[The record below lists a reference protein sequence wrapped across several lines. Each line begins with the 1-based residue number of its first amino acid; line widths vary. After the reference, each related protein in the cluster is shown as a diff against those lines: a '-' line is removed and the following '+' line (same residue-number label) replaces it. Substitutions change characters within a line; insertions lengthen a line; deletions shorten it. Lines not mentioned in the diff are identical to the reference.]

1 MIVKAAHQ
9 GLSGLAA
16 RRPGAH
22 NGLHIRSLSM
32 ALLSKLFGGA
42 NDREVKKLQPIV
54 DEVNGLE
61 PETQALSDD
70 ALRAKTGEFR
80 TRLGEGETLDDLLP
94 EAFAVAREAIS
105 RRLGQR
111 AFDTQVIGAAIL
123 HQGKIAELKTG
134 EGKTM
139 VAALALYLNSLDGE
153 GAHLVTVNDY
163 LSKRDAQW
171 YGRVL
176 AWLGVS
182 VGVVQHDGS
191 YLVQE
196 EAVSEEAGMEYLLPC
211 SRREAYY
218 ADATYGTNHEFGF
231 DYLRDNMAQD
241 KERQVQKSRHFA
253 IVDEVDNIL
262 IDEARTPLIISGPA
276 RDDVSIYPRFAALV
290 PRLHAEDDY
299 TVDEKAKA
307 VSLTESGIEK
317 IERALG
323 IDNIYSPENFRLT
336 RYMEAALK
344 AQILYKRDQH
354 YVVKDGEVIIVDDF
368 TGRLMTGRRWSDGL
382 HQAVEAKEGLK
393 VQQESITYA
402 TITLQNY
409 FRMYDKLAGMT
420 GTAVTEAEEFD
431 KIYKLEVVVVP
442 TNRPMI
448 RDDDDDYV
456 YRTLRAKF
464 DAVADEVV
472 EMHEHGRPVLV
483 GTVSIENS
491 EYLSELLKRRGVQ
504 HQVLNAKFHEKEA
517 AIVAQA
523 GHRGAV
529 TIATNMAG
537 RGTDIILGGNPEGRT
552 EGDWQREHD
561 EVLQLGGLHIIG
573 TERHESRRIDN
584 QLRGRA
590 GRQGDPG
597 SSRFYVSFE
606 DDLMRRFAPD
616 WLPGM
621 LAKLGMEENVP
632 IESGWVSKALENAQT
647 KVEGHNFDI
656 RKHVVE
662 YDDVMNVHRDVIYTE
677 RTKVLQGED
686 LRANIFGMVE
696 DELRDL
702 VRTHTPGR
710 DLWDVE
716 SLVEDVKAIFPLS
729 DEATEEIMHST
740 SSEEVEALV
749 LDEAE
754 AGYDARE
761 AEMGAEKMRLLERLL
776 LLQTIDRLWVEH
788 LTAMDEMR
796 QGIGLQAYGQQ
807 DPLVSYK
814 REAHDMWEQ
823 LLENIRQNIARA
835 IFHVALQVP
844 AQPQAAAAGSPARQ
858 PVGAAAGA
866 STMPSPET
874 LRENRG
880 GDEAPATAQRAN
892 GRKIGRNDPC
902 YCGSGKKYKRC
913 HGLAA

>member
-1 MIVKAAHQ
+1 
-9 GLSGLAA
+9 
-16 RRPGAH
+16 
-22 NGLHIRSLSM
+22 M

-42 NDREVKKLQPIV
+42 NDREVKKLQPIA
-54 DEVNGLE
+54 DEVNDLE

-70 ALRAKTGEFR
+70 ALRAKTDEFK
-80 TRLGEGETLDDLLP
+80 TRLAQDETLDDVLP
-94 EAFAVAREAIS
+94 EAFAVAREAI
-105 RRLGQR
+105 RRKLDQR
-111 AFDTQVIGAAIL
+111 AFDTQILGGAIL

-134 EGKTM
+134 EGKTL
-139 VAALALYLNSLDGE
+139 VAALALYLNALDGQ
-153 GAHLVTVNDY
+153 GAHLITVNDY

-191 YLVQE
+191 YLVQTE
-196 EAVSEEAGMEYLLPC
+196 PVSEEAGMEYLQPC

-241 KERQVQKSRHFA
+241 NARQVQKSRHFA

-262 IDEARTPLIISGPA
+262 IDEARTPLIISGPS
-276 RDDVSIYPRFAALV
+276 REDISIYPRFAALV
-290 PRLHAEDDY
+290 PRLREEEDY
-299 TVDEKAKA
+299 TVDAKQKT

-323 IDNIYSPENFRLT
+323 VDNIYSPENFRLT

-344 AQILYKRDQH
+344 AHILYKRDQQ

-420 GTAVTEAEEFD
+420 GTAVTEAEELD

-442 TNRPMI
+442 TNRAMI

-464 DAVADEVV
+464 DAVADEVE
-472 EMHEHGRPVLV
+472 EMHELGRPVLV

-523 GHRGAV
+523 GHKDAV

-537 RGTDIILGGNPEGRT
+537 RGTDIILGGNPEGRSV
-552 EGDWQREHD
+552 EEWQGEHD
-561 EVLQLGGLHIIG
+561 DVLALGGLHIIG

-662 YDDVMNVHRDVIYTE
+662 YDDVMNMHRDVIYTE
-677 RTKVLQGED
+677 RTKVLEGED

-696 DELRDL
+696 DELREL
-702 VRTHTPGR
+702 VRTHMAGR
-710 DLWDVE
+710 NEGIWDLE

-729 DEATEEIMHST
+729 DAAVEEIMGGASA
-740 SSEEVEALV
+740 EEAEALV

-754 AGYDARE
+754 AAYDARE
-761 AEMGAEKMRLLERLL
+761 AEMSAESMRLLERLL

-835 IFHVALQVP
+835 IYHVGLSQ
-844 AQPQAAAAGSPARQ
+844 QPARPATPAGTPARE

-866 STMPSPET
+866 STMPAPES
-874 LRENRG
+874 LRENRSE
-880 GDEAPATAQRAN
+880 EAAVAAPKAN

>member
-1 MIVKAAHQ
+1 
-9 GLSGLAA
+9 
-16 RRPGAH
+16 
-22 NGLHIRSLSM
+22 M
-32 ALLSKLFGGA
+32 ALFSKLFTGA
-42 NDREVKKLQPIV
+42 NDREVKKLHPIL
-54 DEVNGLE
+54 DEVNALE
-61 PETQALSDD
+61 SEIQPLTD
-70 ALRAKTGEFR
+70 AQLQAKTDEFR
-80 TRLGEGETLDDLLP
+80 KRIGEDGDEDLDDILP
-94 EAFAVAREAIS
+94 EALAVAREAIR

-111 AFDTQVIGAAIL
+111 AFDTQVLGAVVL
-123 HQGKIAELKTG
+123 HQGKIAELRTG
-134 EGKTM
+134 EGKTL
-139 VAALALYLNSLDGE
+139 VASLALYLNALDGKS
-153 GAHLVTVNDY
+153 AHLITVNDY

-176 AWLGVS
+176 TWLGVS
-182 VGVVQHDGS
+182 VGVVQHDAS
-191 YLVQE
+191 YLVSPDP
-196 EAVSEEAGMEYLLPC
+196 VSEEHGMEYLTPC
-211 SRREAYY
+211 SRRDAYA

-241 KERQVQKSRHFA
+241 AARQVQRGRHFA

-262 IDEARTPLIISGPA
+262 IDEARTPLIISGHA
-276 RDDVSIYPRFAALV
+276 QDDVSVYPRFAALV
-290 PRLHAEDDY
+290 PRLVAEEDY
-299 TVDEKAKA
+299 TVDAKMKAA
-307 VSLTESGIEK
+307 SLTESGIEK

-323 IDNIYSPENFRLT
+323 IDNIYAPENFRLT

-344 AQILYKRDQH
+344 AQIIYHKDQD
-354 YVVKDGEVIIVDDF
+354 YVVKDGEIIIVDDF
-368 TGRLMTGRRWSDGL
+368 TGRLMYGRRWSDGL

-409 FRMYDKLAGMT
+409 FRMYEKLSGMT
-420 GTAVTEAEEFD
+420 GTAVTEAEEFH
-431 KIYKLEVVVVP
+431 KIYKLEVVVMP
-442 TNRPMI
+442 TNKPMI
-448 RDDDDDYV
+448 REDDDDFV
-456 YRTLRAKF
+456 YRSLKAKF
-464 DAVADEVV
+464 DAVADEV
-472 EMHEHGRPVLV
+472 EYMHEHGRPVLV
-483 GTVSIENS
+483 GTVTIENS
-491 EYLSELLKRRGVQ
+491 EYLSEILKRRGIK
-504 HQVLNAKFHEKEA
+504 HQVLNAKFHEREA
-517 AIVAQA
+517 EIVADA
-523 GHRGAV
+523 GRKAAV

-537 RGTDIILGGNPEGRT
+537 RGTDIILGGNPDARDTT
-552 EGDWQREHD
+552 EWQAEHD
-561 EVLQLGGLHIIG
+561 EVVSLGGLHIIG

-621 LAKLGMEENVP
+621 LGKLGMEENMP

-677 RTKVLQGED
+677 RTKVLEGD
-686 LRANIFGMVE
+686 DMRANVFGMVE
-696 DELRDL
+696 EELI
-702 VRTHTPGR
+702 
-710 DLWDVE
+710 
-716 SLVEDVKAIFPLS
+716 SLVQGHLPQRHEEAWDRELLTEDLLAIYPVS
-729 DEATEEIMHST
+729 DETKHLIENSSSAEEIEAAILDDA
-740 SSEEVEALV
+740 EEA
-749 LDEAE
+749 
-754 AGYDARE
+754 YDRRE
-761 AEMGAEKMRLLERLL
+761 EEITPENMRLLERLL

-796 QGIGLQAYGQQ
+796 QGIGLQAYGAQ

-814 REAHDMWEQ
+814 REAHDMWGQ
-823 LLENIRQNIARA
+823 LLANIRHTIARA
-835 IFHVALQVP
+835 IYHVNL
-844 AQPQAAAAGSPARQ
+844 AQTPVQQQTAAPARV
-858 PVGAAAGA
+858 PVGAATGA
-866 STMPSPET
+866 QQQN

-880 GDEAPATAQRAN
+880 EEAAVPAPRQN

>member
-1 MIVKAAHQ
+1 
-9 GLSGLAA
+9 
-16 RRPGAH
+16 
-22 NGLHIRSLSM
+22 M
-32 ALLSKLFGGA
+32 ALLSKLFSGA
-42 NDREVKKLQPIV
+42 NDREVRKLQPIA
-54 DEVNGLE
+54 DEVNDLE
-61 PETQALSDD
+61 PEIQALSDA
-70 ALRAKTGEFR
+70 ALQAKSQEFR
-80 TRLGEGETLDDLLP
+80 ERLAQDETLEDLLP
-94 EAFAVAREAIS
+94 EAFAVAREAIN
-105 RRLGQR
+105 RKLGQR
-111 AFDTQVIGAAIL
+111 AFDTQIVGATIL

-134 EGKTM
+134 EGKTL
-139 VAALALYLNSLDGE
+139 VAALALYLNALEGE
-153 GAHLVTVNDY
+153 GAHLITVNDY

-182 VGVVQHDGS
+182 VGVVQHDSS
-191 YLVQE
+191 YLVHP
-196 EAVSEEAGMEYLLPC
+196 EAVSDEPGIEYLQPC
-211 SRREAYY
+211 SRREAYD

-241 KERQVQKSRHFA
+241 KARQVQRSRHFA

-262 IDEARTPLIISGPA
+262 IDEARTPLIISGPS
-276 RDDVSIYPRFAALV
+276 REDTSIYPRFASLV
-290 PRLHAEDDY
+290 PRLQVEEDY
-299 TVDEKAKA
+299 TVDEKQKA
-307 VSLTESGIEK
+307 VSLTENGIEK

-344 AQILYKRDQH
+344 AQILFKRDQH

-393 VQQESITYA
+393 VQEESITYA

-420 GTAVTEAEEFD
+420 GTAVTEAEELD
-431 KIYKLEVVVVP
+431 KIYKLDVIVVP

-464 DAVADEVV
+464 DAVADEVE
-472 EMHEHGRPVLV
+472 EMHELGRPVLV

-491 EYLSELLKRRGVQ
+491 EYLADLLKRRGVP

-517 AIVAQA
+517 AIVADA
-523 GHRGAV
+523 GHKTAV

-537 RGTDIILGGNPEGRT
+537 RGTDIILGGNPEGRDP
-552 EGDWQREHD
+552 GDWQREHD
-561 EVLQLGGLHIIG
+561 EVLALGGLHIIG

-606 DDLMRRFAPD
+606 DDLMRRFAPE

-621 LAKLGMEENVP
+621 LAKLGMEEDVP

-677 RTKVLQGED
+677 RTKVLEGED
-686 LRANIFGMVE
+686 LRSNIFGMVE

-702 VRTHTPGR
+702 VATHMSGR
-710 DLWDVE
+710 NEGVWDVE

-729 DEATEEIMHST
+729 DAASEEILAGMSAAEAEAT
-740 SSEEVEALV
+740 V

-754 AGYDARE
+754 AAYDARE
-761 AEMGAEKMRLLERLL
+761 AEMGADNMRLLERLL

-807 DPLVSYK
+807 DPLVMYK

-823 LLENIRQNIARA
+823 LLANIRETIARA
-835 IFHVALQVP
+835 IYHVGLSQQPVQPPTP
-844 AQPQAAAAGSPARQ
+844 ANAPVRQ

-866 STMPSPET
+866 SAMPEN

-880 GDEAPATAQRAN
+880 DAAAVPAARSN

>member
-1 MIVKAAHQ
+1 
-9 GLSGLAA
+9 
-16 RRPGAH
+16 
-22 NGLHIRSLSM
+22 M
-32 ALLSKLFGGA
+32 ALFSKLFSGA

-54 DEVNGLE
+54 NEVNDLE
-61 PETQALSDD
+61 PEMQALSDD
-70 ALRAKTGEFR
+70 ELRQKSEEFR
-80 TRLGEGETLDDLLP
+80 QRLAADETLDDILP
-94 EAFAVAREAIS
+94 EAFAVAREAIH
-105 RRLGQR
+105 RKLGQR
-111 AFDTQVIGAAIL
+111 AFDTQILGATIL

-139 VAALALYLNSLDGE
+139 VAALALYLNALEGE

-176 AWLGVS
+176 SWLGVT

-191 YLVQE
+191 YLVEQE
-196 EAVSEEAGMEYLLPC
+196 PVSDEPGMEYLRPC

-241 KERQVQKSRHFA
+241 KARQVQKSRHFA

-290 PRLHAEDDY
+290 PRLQEEDDY
-299 TVDEKAKA
+299 TVDEKQKA
-307 VSLTESGIEK
+307 ISLTEAGIEK
-317 IERALG
+317 IEQALG

-344 AQILYKRDQH
+344 AHILYHRDQQ
-354 YVVKDGEVIIVDDF
+354 YVVKDGEIIIVDDF

-409 FRMYDKLAGMT
+409 FRMYDKLSGMT

-431 KIYKLEVVVVP
+431 TIYKLDVIVVP
-442 TNRPMI
+442 TNRPMV

-456 YRTLRAKF
+456 YRSLRAKF
-464 DAVADEVV
+464 DAVAEEVE
-472 EMHEHGRPVLV
+472 EMHEIGRPVLV

-491 EYLSELLKRRGVQ
+491 EYLSDLLTRRGVK

-517 AIVAQA
+517 AIVSEA
-523 GHRGAV
+523 GRKGAV

-537 RGTDIILGGNPEGRT
+537 RGTDIILGGNPEDGRT
-552 EGDWQREHD
+552 REAWQAEHD
-561 EVLQLGGLHIIG
+561 EVLAAGGLHIIG

-584 QLRGRA
+584 QLRGRS

-606 DDLMRRFAPD
+606 DDLMRRFAPE

-621 LAKLGMEENVP
+621 LSKLGMEEDVP

-656 RKHVVE
+656 RKHVVD

-677 RTKVLQGED
+677 RTKVLEGED
-686 LRANIFGMVE
+686 LRSNVFGMVE
-696 DELRDL
+696 DELREIIETHMTGRNDGAWDL
-702 VRTHTPGR
+702 
-710 DLWDVE
+710 E
-716 SLVEDVKAIFPLS
+716 SLIEDAKAIYPMS
-729 DEATEEIMHST
+729 EATIEDIRHGLNPA
-740 SSEEVEALV
+740 EVEAMV

-754 AGYDARE
+754 AAYDTRE
-761 AEMGAEKMRLLERLL
+761 TEMGAENMRLLERLL

-807 DPLVSYK
+807 DPLVAYK

-823 LLENIRQNIARA
+823 LLVNIRQTIARA
-835 IFHVALQVP
+835 IYHVALAQQPVQQAPQP
-844 AQPQAAAAGSPARQ
+844 ATPASTPAAAAASAPARQ

-866 STMPSPET
+866 SAMPAAEM

-880 GDEAPATAQRAN
+880 DEAAVPAQRAN

-913 HGLAA
+913 HGVAA

>member
-1 MIVKAAHQ
+1 
-9 GLSGLAA
+9 
-16 RRPGAH
+16 
-22 NGLHIRSLSM
+22 M

-54 DEVNGLE
+54 DEVNDLE
-61 PETQALSDD
+61 PEIEALSDD
-70 ALRAKTGEFR
+70 ALRAMTTEFR
-80 TRLGEGETLDDLLP
+80 ERLAQDETLDDLLP
-94 EAFAVAREAIS
+94 EAFAVAREAI
-105 RRLGQR
+105 RRKLGQR
-111 AFDTQVIGAAIL
+111 AFDTQVVGAIIL

-134 EGKTM
+134 EGKTL
-139 VAALALYLNSLDGE
+139 VAALALYLNALDGK

-176 AWLGVS
+176 AWLGIT

-191 YLVQE
+191 YLVQPE
-196 EAVSEEAGMEYLLPC
+196 SVSEEPGMEYLQPC
-211 SRREAYY
+211 SRREAYH
-218 ADATYGTNHEFGF
+218 AGATYGTNHEFGF

-241 KERQVQKSRHFA
+241 KARQVQRERHFA

-276 RDDVSIYPRFAALV
+276 QEDISIYPRFAALV
-290 PRLHAEDDY
+290 PRLREEEDY
-299 TVDEKAKA
+299 AVDAKAKA

-323 IDNIYSPENFRLT
+323 VDNIYSPENFRLT

-344 AQILYKRDQH
+344 AQILYHRDQN

-409 FRMYDKLAGMT
+409 FRMYEKLAGMT
-420 GTAVTEAEEFD
+420 GTAVTEAEEFH

-442 TNRPMI
+442 TNQPMV
-448 RDDDDDYV
+448 REDDDDFV
-456 YRTLRAKF
+456 YRGLRAKF
-464 DAVADEVV
+464 NAVADEVE
-472 EMHEHGRPVLV
+472 EMHEAGQPVLV

-491 EYLSELLKRRGVQ
+491 EYLSDILKRRGVE

-523 GHRGAV
+523 GRKGAV

-537 RGTDIILGGNPEGRT
+537 RGTDIILGGNPDGRD
-552 EGDWQREHD
+552 GDEWRREHN
-561 EVLQLGGLHIIG
+561 EVLELGGLHIIG

-621 LAKLGMEENVP
+621 LAKLGMEEDVP

-677 RTKVLQGED
+677 RTKVLEGED

-702 VRTHTPGR
+702 VQTHMQGR
-710 DLWDVE
+710 NIEAWDLE

-729 DEATEEIMHST
+729 DEAAEIVLGGMSPA
-740 SSEEVEALV
+740 EVEALV

-754 AGYDARE
+754 AAYDARE
-761 AEMGAEKMRLLERLL
+761 SDIGAENMRLLERLL

-796 QGIGLQAYGQQ
+796 QGIGLQAYGHQ
-807 DPLVSYK
+807 DPLVMYK

-823 LLENIRQNIARA
+823 LLVNIRQNIARA
-835 IFHVALQVP
+835 IFHVGLARQPIQP
-844 AQPQAAAAGSPARQ
+844 ATPAGTPARQ
-858 PVGAAAGA
+858 AVAAGVGA
-866 STMPSPET
+866 STMPSQQN

-880 GDEAPATAQRAN
+880 DEAAVAAPRVN
-892 GRKIGRNDPC
+892 GKKIGRNDPC